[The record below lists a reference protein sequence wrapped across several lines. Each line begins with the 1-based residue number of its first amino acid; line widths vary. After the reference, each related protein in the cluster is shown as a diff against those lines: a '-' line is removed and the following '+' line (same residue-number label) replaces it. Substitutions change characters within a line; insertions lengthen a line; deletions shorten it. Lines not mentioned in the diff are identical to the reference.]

1 MLQVTEIFYSIQ
13 GESTRAGL
21 PCAFV
26 RLAGCN
32 LDCRYCDTPQAHVAG
47 TPMNIEDIADEMLGH
62 DTVLVEITGGEPL
75 LQPETPHLAETL
87 AYANRT
93 VLIET
98 NGSVALPERR
108 RFHAI
113 LDWKTPASGHPDSFR
128 QDNLARLRAGDEL
141 KFVICDRAD
150 FDWAVERLPAVP
162 APVPVLFSPVPPLPP
177 SELAEW
183 ILAARVNVRLQ
194 LQLHK
199 ILWPAPDRPR

>member
-1 MLQVTEIFYSIQ
+1 MLHVSEIFTSIQ

-21 PCAFV
+21 PCVFV

-32 LDCRYCDTPQAHVAG
+32 LHCRYCDTPQAHAEG
-47 TPMNIEDIADEMLGH
+47 TPMNIEDIAAEMLGR
-62 DTVLVEITGGEPL
+62 DIPLVEITGGEPL
-75 LQPETPHLAETL
+75 LQPETPQLAETL

-98 NGSVALPERR
+98 NGSTALPERR

-113 LDWKTPASGHPDSFR
+113 LDWKTPGSGHPDSFMR
-128 QDNLARLRAGDEL
+128 DNLARLRTGDEL

-150 FDWAVERLPAVP
+150 FDWAVERLPEVP
-162 APVPVLFSPVPPLPP
+162 APVPVLFSAAPPLPP
-177 SELAEW
+177 PELAEW

-199 ILWPAPDRPR
+199 ILWPTPDRPR